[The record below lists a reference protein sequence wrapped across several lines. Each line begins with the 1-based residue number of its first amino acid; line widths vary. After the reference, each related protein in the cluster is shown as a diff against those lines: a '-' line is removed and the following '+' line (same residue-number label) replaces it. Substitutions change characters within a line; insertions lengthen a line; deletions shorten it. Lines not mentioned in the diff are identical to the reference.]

1 MATPIPVTATP
12 FAGTPRTDTVSRESL
27 HQTPRPRWSACKT
40 HAPSSV
46 PVSGTVDNA
55 RDGLA
60 LDHRTVPCTA
70 GLNRGAG
77 VASASDLHGRTL
89 FPILVWWRA
98 PARLPN
104 LEDGALPH
112 LSC

>member
-27 HQTPRPRWSACKT
+27 HQTLRPRWSACKT

-60 LDHRTVPCTA
+60 LDHRAVPCTA
-70 GLNRGAG
+70 GLNRSAG
-77 VASASDLHGRTL
+77 VASASDPHGITLAEPCLLHGSDPDCQTCSTEL
-89 FPILVWWRA
+89 S
-98 PARLPN
+98 
-104 LEDGALPH
+104 PH
-112 LSC
+112 LA